1 MNALLAWLIPLLAAA
16 GVAGV
21 VWFML
26 RALQAG
32 AEEYSN
38 AYTAAASERLEDMF
52 LFIPPRRILELAM
65 ALSATCGVIGFGM
78 AGGFT
83 LDTIIR
89 GLLVATLFA
98 WGGWQLPSLILAVMR
113 HRRLGQFNEQLVD
126 ALTTMSNALRAG
138 FSIQQSFE
146 TIARENRA
154 PISQEFGVFLHETR
168 VGLNMSEAM
177 NNLEAR
183 VGSQD
188 LMLMVSAIETA
199 RQTGGNLTEVF
210 DRIAHTIRER
220 MRVERRI
227 RTLTAQGRLQ
237 GIVVGAMPFLLAFAM
252 SLLDARMM
260 TSFFHST
267 LGVTICV
274 AVLLL
279 VGCGAMLIRKIVRI
293 DV

>member
-1 MNALLAWLIPLLAAA
+1 MAKYELPIDDPTPDLSPTAL
-16 GVAGV
+16 
-21 VWFML
+21 
-26 RALQAG
+26 
-32 AEEYSN
+32 
-38 AYTAAASERLEDMF
+38 
-52 LFIPPRRILELAM
+52 RILEAAKRVLFRD
-65 ALSATCGVIGFGM
+65 GF
-78 AGGFT
+78 
-83 LDTIIR
+83 R
-89 GLLVATLFA
+89 
-98 WGGWQLPSLILAVMR
+98 
-113 HRRLGQFNEQLVD
+113 
-126 ALTTMSNALRAG
+126 ALT
-138 FSIQQSFE
+138 FE

-188 LMLMVSAIETA
+188 LMLMVAAIETA

-210 DRIAHTIRER
+210 DKIAHTIRER

-237 GIVVGAMPFLLAFAM
+237 GIVVGAMPFLLAAAM

-267 LGVTICV
+267 MGVTICV

-279 VGCGAMLIRKIVRI
+279 VGFGGLLIRKIVRI